1 VPNKFDPNAYTGL
14 KFITNYFLA
23 GCTPPQWLVVDLSS
37 EPQKDLAMLLLVP
50 DLEDIVQDIFDP
62 SNGRG
67 RDSRRHGRKRRRG
80 RFTLDTSTLIAR
92 PIRAQA
98 NPHNVAR
105 FTPLR
110 FLFPIWNIYE
120 GLNFTVAIVDG
131 LSDVYFEHL
140 WGIISVDQSSC
151 SDLARLQRED
161 PIGNSM
167 GGLSPPIDGCSLGNL
182 VTSNGFTSDRFTCTL
197 EQDFH
202 VAFQAQVTSTSLP
215 RS

>member
-1 VPNKFDPNAYTGL
+1 
-14 KFITNYFLA
+14 
-23 GCTPPQWLVVDLSS
+23 
-37 EPQKDLAMLLLVP
+37 M
-50 DLEDIVQDIFDP
+50 QDIFDP

-202 VAFQAQVTSTSLP
+202 VAFQAQVTSTSPP